1 MKSLTLTIVIILL
14 SFRGFSQ
21 KQTQKTNLMN
31 HIIAPLNAQVSSQ
44 QFPELPYSFDALE
57 PHFDKLT
64 MEIHYS
70 KHHKAYFNNMIDA
83 VKMDEN
89 AGSTSL
95 LSLFKNISKHPIALR
110 NNAGGFYNHL
120 MFWNI
125 LSPNSKLKPQ
135 GKLLEA
141 ILRDFGTFEEFK
153 IKFDNAAKSRFGSGW
168 AWLVVTED
176 KKLAITSTP
185 NQDNPYMDVSDVK
198 GVPVLALDVW
208 EHAYYLKFQNRR
220 PDYIASFWNVVDW
233 DAVELLF
240 ENAL

>member
-1 MKSLTLTIVIILL
+1 MKSVSLIIVIILL
-14 SFRGFSQ
+14 SNGGFSQ
-21 KQTQKTNLMN
+21 KQLKSTKTMN
-31 HIIAPLNAQVSSQ
+31 HIIAPLSGRVSDQ
-44 QFPELPYSFDALE
+44 QFSELPYSFDALE

-89 AGSTSL
+89 AGSISL
-95 LSLFKNISKHPIALR
+95 LSLFKNISKYPIVLR

-120 MFWNI
+120 LFWNI
-125 LSPNSKLKPQ
+125 LSPNSKLVPQ

-141 ILRDFGTFEEFK
+141 ITRDFGSFEEFK

-176 KKLAITSTP
+176 KKLVITSTP
-185 NQDNPYMDVSDVK
+185 NQDNPYMDVADVK

-233 DAVELLF
+233 DAVESLF